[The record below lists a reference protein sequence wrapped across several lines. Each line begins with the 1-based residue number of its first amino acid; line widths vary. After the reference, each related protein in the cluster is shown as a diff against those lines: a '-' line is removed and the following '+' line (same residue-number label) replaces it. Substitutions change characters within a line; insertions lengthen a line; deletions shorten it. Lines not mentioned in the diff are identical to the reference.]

1 MNKYIAAIINELLD
15 EELAQSLDNMNTAL
29 IDKYL
34 NILDKLDKINT

>member
-1 MNKYIAAIINELLD
+1 MNKLFVTIINELLD
-15 EELAQSLDNMNTAL
+15 EELSQSQDDMNTAL